1 MNVTHY
7 QSSKG
12 PKPIADM
19 PLPYLTN
26 AIEKMRRDG
35 EHIRRPHEFNAMV
48 SHQATLLEQE
58 AAK

>member
-1 MNVTHY
+1 MTVTHY

-26 AIEKMRRDG
+26 A
-35 EHIRRPHEFNAMV
+35 MV
-48 SHQATLLEQE
+48 SRQATLLEQE